1 MSEQFGFDFGDAAA
15 RAFALDEPGTWLDPE
30 YTVEQYRAM
39 FAKGTDA
46 VQRIAGPARPLF
58 ARGLALAGDELEKMV
73 ERCDEDD
80 EPRHLWRVTCKPTDD
95 EFDAF
100 VAHCRAMVGS
110 VFDGIEYKVRDED
123 GCVATAAM
131 YVRDV
136 GTLIAWRWSETNRA
150 IDFQPWRDSFFLDS
164 YRDRIHAIEA
174 PYSTWGHAYCADK
187 LANSNDG
194 IASVPTFVVNGR
206 EYINDGGFSRGSYR
220 ECEGW
225 SFTAFSDWQGA
236 TFSYR
241 SQCRAWD
248 NGSLE
253 RGDRRGLVVRVRGQL
268 CVLDGAVKVYDTQ
281 ATDAVWQAD
290 DADDVETDDETDIGE
305 EEETLE
311 EEIAA

>member
-1 MSEQFGFDFGDAAA
+1 
-15 RAFALDEPGTWLDPE
+15 
-30 YTVEQYRAM
+30 M

-46 VQRIAGPARPLF
+46 IQRITGSARSLF
-58 ARGLALAGDELEKMV
+58 VRGRALAGDELEKMV
-73 ERCDEDD
+73 ERCGDD
-80 EPRHLWRVTCKPTDD
+80 NEPRHLWRVTCKPTDD
-95 EFDAF
+95 EFDVF
-100 VAHCRAMVGS
+100 VALCRTTVSS

-123 GCVATAAM
+123 RSVATAAM

-136 GTLIAWRWSETNRA
+136 GTLIASRWSETNRA
-150 IDFQPWRDSFFLDS
+150 IDFQPWRDSFFLES
-164 YRDRIHAIEA
+164 YRDGIQAIEA
-174 PYSTWGHAYCADK
+174 PYSTWGRAYCADK
-187 LANSNDG
+187 LANSNDE

-225 SFTAFSDWQGA
+225 SFTAFADWQGA

-241 SQCRAWD
+241 SQVRAWD

-268 CVLDGAVKVYDTQ
+268 CVLDSAVKVYDTQ

-290 DADDVETDDETDIGE
+290 DADDAETDDETDIDDEKALE
-305 EEETLE
+305 EEEV
-311 EEIAA
+311 AA

>member
-1 MSEQFGFDFGDAAA
+1 MSEQFGFDFGDATA
-15 RAFALDEPGTWLDPE
+15 RAFALDEQSTWLDPKH
-30 YTVEQYRAM
+30 TVEQYRAM
-39 FAKGTDA
+39 FAKGTDTI
-46 VQRIAGPARPLF
+46 QGITDPARPLF
-58 ARGLALAGDELEKMV
+58 VRGLILASDELEKMV
-73 ERCDEDD
+73 ERCGEDD
-80 EPRHLWRVTCKPTDD
+80 EPRALWRVTCEPTND

-100 VAHCRAMVGS
+100 VAHCRAMAS
-110 VFDGIEYKVRDED
+110 STFDGIEYKVRDND

-150 IDFQPWRDSFFLDS
+150 IDFQPWRDSFFLES
-164 YRDRIHAIEA
+164 YRDRIQAIEA
-174 PYSTWGHAYCADK
+174 PYSTWGRAYCADK

-206 EYINDGGFSRGSYR
+206 EYINDGGFSRGPYR

-225 SFTAFSDWQGA
+225 SFTAFADWQGA

-268 CVLDGAVKVYDTQ
+268 CVLDGAVKIYDTQ
-281 ATDAVWQAD
+281 ATDATWQAD
-290 DADDVETDDETDIGE
+290 ESDDAMTDDEVDSNDEDALE
-305 EEETLE
+305 EEEVT
-311 EEIAA
+311 A

>member
-1 MSEQFGFDFGDAAA
+1 MSEQFGFDFGDAAK
-15 RAFALDEPGTWLDPE
+15 AFALHEPGTWLDPE

-39 FAKGTDA
+39 FASGAAA
-46 VQRIAGPARPLF
+46 VTRIAGPARPLF
-58 ARGLALAGDELEKMV
+58 VRGLALAGDELEKMV
-73 ERCDEDD
+73 ERCGDD
-80 EPRHLWRVTCKPTDD
+80 NEPRHLWRVTCDPTDD
-95 EFDAF
+95 EFDGF
-100 VAHCRAMVGS
+100 VAHCRAMVGAA
-110 VFDGIEYKVRDED
+110 FDGIEYKVRDED
-123 GCVATAAM
+123 GCVTTAAM
-131 YVRDV
+131 YVRNV

-150 IDFQPWRDSFFLDS
+150 IDFQPWRDTFFLES
-164 YRDRIHAIEA
+164 YRDGIQAIEA
-174 PYSTWGHAYCADK
+174 PYATWGRAYCADK

-206 EYINDGGFSRGSYR
+206 KYINDGGFSRGPYR

-225 SFTAFSDWQGA
+225 SFTAFADWKGP

-281 ATDAVWQAD
+281 ASDAAWQAD
-290 DADDVETDDETDIGE
+290 ESDDVGAEEDVDHDDENELE
-305 EEETLE
+305 EEEV
-311 EEIAA
+311 AV